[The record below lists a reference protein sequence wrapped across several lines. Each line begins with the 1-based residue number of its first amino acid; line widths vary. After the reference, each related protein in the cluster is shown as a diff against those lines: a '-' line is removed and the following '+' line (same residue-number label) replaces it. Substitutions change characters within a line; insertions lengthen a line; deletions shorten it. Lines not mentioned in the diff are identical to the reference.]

1 VVITEG
7 GENEIELNFI
17 EDELQKEND
26 EKSKVRELESE

>member
-17 EDELQKEND
+17 EDELQKENH
-26 EKSKVRELESE
+26 EKSGVRELESE